1 MSPASTRA
9 LVCVL
14 ALSLLPLD
22 GAYAGSNDPDIR
34 AYVNDSCIIADEPYL
49 LPPPQPGDAADQT
62 TTRFLPLLGLVVGK
76 LTEMLI
82 NHMVSASS
90 EHVRAGAKRKDTR
103 YAASKEMNLY
113 RAEFEPE
120 PMVRLNAKLGCM
132 TIVAAK
138 FKPESTN
145 CSADYVPKQLTR
157 DTMKLPESQWKSSR
171 TDDSIENQL
180 RRANICV
187 DGKARAV
194 YEARFEF
201 SEDGTAYRLKNAGYH
216 IDSLLTTQD
225 KGATRSAFYTLGISE
240 PSTTE
245 QRETLSTAWVRL
257 GTVSAGAHAA
267 ASDSDSPPWLK
278 VPALTTEARRAY
290 EQKTNVHQQVMGEID
305 ALKRALTRNQREL
318 AGLDQRIAT
327 ASGDVAAGLSQ
338 ERTKVAVQ
346 IQTQQAELEAT
357 TAEYQDLP
365 HAPLE
370 FMPVT
375 IEVAVTESESEK
387 TAQMELASLID
398 ITGGQL
404 ASAGSTASTALFSR
418 SLDLTDH
425 AAQPDPA
432 AELASTRDRYFDA
445 MVAVKTGGAAA
456 AGDEA
461 QRNLADAR
469 MKYNDARRALGLELI
484 E

>member
-1 MSPASTRA
+1 MSPASARPVVCL
-9 LVCVL
+9 LV
-14 ALSLLPLD
+14 LSLLQLHAAFA
-22 GAYAGSNDPDIR
+22 GANDPDIH

-49 LPPPQPGDAADQT
+49 LPPPQPGDSADQT
-62 TTRFLPLLGLVVGK
+62 TARFLLLGLVVGK
-76 LTEMLI
+76 LTEMFI

-90 EHVRAGAKRKDTR
+90 GHVKAGATRKDTR
-103 YAASKEMNLY
+103 YAMSKEMNLY
-113 RAEFEPE
+113 RADFQPE
-120 PMVRLNAKLGCM
+120 PALRLNAKLGCM
-132 TIVAAK
+132 TVVAAK
-138 FKPESTN
+138 FKPDSTD
-145 CSADYVPKQLTR
+145 CSADYVPKTLTR
-157 DTMKLPESQWKSSR
+157 DTMKLPESQWMSTR
-171 TDDSIENQL
+171 TDDSVENQL

-201 SEDGTAYRLKNAGYH
+201 SEDGTAYRLKNAGYR

-225 KGATRSAFYTLGISE
+225 KGATRSTFYTLMISQ

-267 ASDSDSPPWLK
+267 ASDRDSPPWLK

-318 AGLDQRIAT
+318 AALDQRIAA

-338 ERTKVAVQ
+338 ERTRVAVQ

-357 TAEYQDLP
+357 NAEYQDLP
-365 HAPLE
+365 HTPLE

-387 TAQMELASLID
+387 SALLTLASIID
-398 ITGGQL
+398 SAGGQL
-404 ASAGSTASTALFSR
+404 ASAGATASAGLFSR
-418 SLDLTDH
+418 SLDPGEH
-425 AAQPDPA
+425 SVPPDPA
-432 AELASTRDRYFDA
+432 AELASTRARYFDA
-445 MVAVKTGGAAA
+445 LVAVQTGGAAT
-456 AGDEA
+456 AGEDA
-461 QRNLADAR
+461 KRNLADAR
-469 MKYNDARRALGLELI
+469 VKYNDARRALGLELI